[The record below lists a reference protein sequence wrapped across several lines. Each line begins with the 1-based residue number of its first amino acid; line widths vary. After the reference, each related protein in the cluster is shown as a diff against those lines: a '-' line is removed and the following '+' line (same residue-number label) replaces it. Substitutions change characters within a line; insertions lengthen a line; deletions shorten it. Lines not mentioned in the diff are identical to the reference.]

1 MWENK
6 QLKSI
11 VKYWDGSY
19 VALRS
24 SFGDK
29 ESLGGFRVI
38 KKAGLGLRRGDQSK
52 SKQEGRISEH
62 VVRPIPLYKMNN
74 CSRYLQTYLTDFGPP
89 LPMAIYLWY
98 IEGPDKN
105 ILVDAGG
112 TVDTYSPSLPG
123 LSPHA
128 TLENVQSCEE
138 GLSRLGLRPEDIDI
152 VILTHMHL
160 DHVELARKFTK
171 AKFIVQ
177 KAELDFA
184 NNPHPVIAAPYVKPF
199 FEGLN
204 FEVIE
209 GDKEIVEGVRV
220 LFTPG
225 HSAWGQSVVID
236 TAKGTAI
243 ISGFCCIRENFE
255 LPEPLKEVVPI
266 ILPGIHLNPIE
277 LYDNVLKVKSLADI
291 LIPIHDVESVDKT
304 QIP

>member
-38 KKAGLGLRRGDQSK
+38 KKAGLGLRPGDQSK

-74 CSRYLQTYLTDFGPP
+74 CSRYLQTYLTDFGLP
-89 LPMAIYLWY
+89 LSIAIYLWY

-112 TVDTYSPSLPG
+112 MVDTYSPSLPI

-128 TLENVQSCEE
+128 TLENVQSCE
-138 GLSRLGLRPEDIDI
+138 G
-152 VILTHMHL
+152 
-160 DHVELARKFTK
+160 
-171 AKFIVQ
+171 
-177 KAELDFA
+177 
-184 NNPHPVIAAPYVKPF
+184 
-199 FEGLN
+199 GLN

-225 HSAWGQSVVID
+225 HSAGGQSVVID

-255 LPEPLKEVVPI
+255 PPEPLKEMVPI